1 MTASTGAAASS
12 SVRELPAGR
21 WPKAGT
27 WTILWATALLTRL
40 AAAFLLPNAEL
51 DGYSYAETI
60 SSYSASFVAGQFH
73 STDLFGFWLPLFQFV
88 SAILN
93 IGIGDSLLAGKVVSA
108 FCGAVSCVLVFAITE
123 KLTRRPG
130 FAWLAFALI
139 LSNPLHILYS
149 AAAMTDVPFG
159 CLVLASA
166 WFALQDRWIGAAVLA
181 ALAESVR
188 LEGWIFVLLLPSL
201 QFVRQRRV
209 SILVCAILVLPVVSW
224 FLISYAATGDSLA
237 YFGQR
242 ARYQGS
248 YLDFHPRRRGFDF
261 ADIRRDLVYFLIG
274 ANQLVCIAGV
284 VAVGVLL
291 VRGLRRPDDSL
302 WKPAIVA
309 AYAGGLLGL
318 ILFAYV
324 TKGQPVLFPRY
335 ALFLFALGL
344 PLFAWLLQSFTV
356 NFKPLWLVRLT
367 ILAILA
373 AFLQQSYRQLP
384 IVTKVL
390 GDFRAQQRVTET
402 LLSELGA
409 VGDSAARCFTDD
421 VAVRVLSHLPRER
434 FLRSETVP
442 SAAAQDAGAFE
453 SYLRG
458 QHVTHLVFFRT
469 ENSLPVTLFPE
480 LGRSAGTDTG
490 RFQFVTVAPS
500 DFGPAIW
507 LYRFADTRQ

>member
-1 MTASTGAAASS
+1 MIASTGAVSSS
-12 SVRELPAGR
+12 SVREWSAQR
-21 WPKAGT
+21 WPKA
-27 WTILWATALLTRL
+27 WIWIILWVTALLTRL

-60 SSYSASFVAGQFH
+60 SRYSASLTTGQFH

-93 IGIGDSLLAGKVVSA
+93 AGIGDPLLAGKVVSA
-108 FCGAVSCVLVFAITE
+108 LCGAVSCVLVFAITE

-139 LSNPLHILYS
+139 VSNPLHILYS

-166 WFALQDRWIGAAVLA
+166 WFALQDRWIWAAVLA

-188 LEGWIFVLLLPSL
+188 LEGWIFVFLLPSL
-201 QFVRQRRV
+201 QFFRQRRV
-209 SILVCAILVLPVVSW
+209 SVLLCTILVLPIVSW
-224 FLISYAATGDSLA
+224 FLISYAATGEAFA
-237 YFGQR
+237 YFGKR
-242 ARYQGS
+242 ARYQAN
-248 YLDFHPRRRGFDF
+248 YLDFHPTRRGFDL
-261 ADIRRDLVYFLIG
+261 ADIRRDIFYFLIG
-274 ANQLVCIAGV
+274 ANQLVSIAV
-284 VAVGVLL
+284 VIAVGVLL
-291 VRGLRRPDDSL
+291 VRALRRPDDSL
-302 WKPAIVA
+302 WKPAVVA
-309 AYAGGLLGL
+309 AYACGLLGL

-344 PLFAWLLQSFTV
+344 PLFAWLLQSCTV
-356 NFKPLWLVRLT
+356 NFRPLWLVRLT
-367 ILAILA
+367 ILVIMA
-373 AFLQQSYRQLP
+373 ALLQESYRQLP

-434 FLRSETVP
+434 FLRSGTIP
-442 SAAAQDAGAFE
+442 AAAAHDAGAFE

-469 ENSLPVTLFPE
+469 EDSLPVTLFPE
-480 LGRSAGTDTG
+480 LGQNAGTDTG

-507 LYRFADTRQ
+507 LYRLRDAQ